1 MLLTV
6 VLISR
11 SIIIYLYLI
20 LFTLF
25 LIKDKDVCLTFVNKI
40 TIVLVLLLSV
50 NTIISYKENIF
61 ISLVPIIT
69 ITMLREVFVIIY
81 ESKKKVIEYFDKDP
95 VFLVQNS
102 IINFKNIISNKYTVE
117 KLFNELRKRNIYSLK
132 DAKYVILYEDRLI
145 VLNDINNK
153 GQIYP
158 EPLILNSKINTR
170 ILSSINMNKNFL
182 FKILKNENLN
192 LEDIYFA
199 TYKNKKLYI
208 IKKEKLN

>member
-40 TIVLVLLLSV
+40 TIVLVLILSV

-81 ESKKKVIEYFDKDP
+81 ESKKKVMEYFDKDP

-117 KLFNELRKRNIYSLK
+117 KLFK

-208 IKKEKLN
+208 IKKERLN

>member
-40 TIVLVLLLSV
+40 TIVLVLILSV

-81 ESKKKVIEYFDKDP
+81 ESKKKVMEYFDKDP

-117 KLFNELRKRNIYSLK
+117 KLFNELRKR

-208 IKKEKLN
+208 IKKERLN

>member
-1 MLLTV
+1 MVREQKDRLQQSCGRRTAHFGPGLSKQRRWISGKKAEGK
-6 VLISR
+6 LIGGNLSLITKL
-11 SIIIYLYLI
+11 SDELDFEGKI
-20 LFTLF
+20 LFLEEF
-25 LIKDKDVCLTFVNKI
+25 AFESPAA
-40 TIVLVLLLSV
+40 LVSG
-50 NTIISYKENIF
+50 
-61 ISLVPIIT
+61 
-69 ITMLREVFVIIY
+69 
-81 ESKKKVIEYFDKDP
+81 
-95 VFLVQNS
+95 
-102 IINFKNIISNKYTVE
+102 
-117 KLFNELRKRNIYSLK
+117 NIYSLK

-208 IKKEKLN
+208 IKKERLN